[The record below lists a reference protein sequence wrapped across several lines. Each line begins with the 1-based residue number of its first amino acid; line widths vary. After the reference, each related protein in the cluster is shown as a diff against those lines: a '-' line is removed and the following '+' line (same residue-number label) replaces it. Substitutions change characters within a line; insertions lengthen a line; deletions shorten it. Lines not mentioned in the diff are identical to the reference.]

1 MAVKVGVDVD
11 ADAFKKAFGALAK
24 DLQGTAVEMSLRQS
38 ALVLE
43 TAIKDKL
50 KESGR
55 HAPGT
60 KTPSAPGSP
69 PAQIT
74 AELRASVKV
83 FGPKRKGFGV
93 YEVMVGP
100 TMVYARI
107 QDQGGGHLP
116 ARPYMMPAVEDA
128 RTQMFDAFRA
138 TMRRYVS

>member
-24 DLQGTAVEMSLRQS
+24 DLQGTAVEMSLRAS
-38 ALVLE
+38 ALILE
-43 TAIKDKL
+43 EAIKNKL

-69 PAQIT
+69 PAQIVG
-74 AELRASVKV
+74 ELRDSVRV

-93 YEVMVGP
+93 YEAMVGP
-100 TMVYARI
+100 VKAYARI
-107 QDQGGGHLP
+107 QDLGGGHLP

-128 RTQMFDAFRA
+128 RTQMYEAFMW